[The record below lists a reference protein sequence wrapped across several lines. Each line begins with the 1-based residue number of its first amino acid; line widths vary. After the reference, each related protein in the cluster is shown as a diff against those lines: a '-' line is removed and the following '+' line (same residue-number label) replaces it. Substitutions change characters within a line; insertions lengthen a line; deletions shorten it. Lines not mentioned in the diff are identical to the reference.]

1 MTDDPA
7 MGPTARGIFFLS
19 YSRSDE
25 QVALRLAKDL
35 RTAGIG
41 IWVDQLDIRPGEQWD
56 RAIERAL
63 RECCGLLV
71 VLSPRSVASNNVAD
85 EISYA
90 IDAGKSVL
98 PVMIEKVP
106 LPLRLNRMQRVDATS
121 DYDSALLRVREELT
135 RLGGGP
141 KPAAPTAPAR
151 RQTMPAAEQESIARQ
166 LAPYLGPI
174 ATVAVRRE
182 ARTAGSSAELRERVA
197 ALIPDENDRAA
208 FLRAAKA

>member
-1 MTDDPA
+1 MTDDRA

-41 IWVDQLDIRPGEQWD
+41 IWVDQFDIRPGEQWD

-90 IDAGKSVL
+90 IDAGKSVV
-98 PVMIEKVP
+98 PVMVEKVA
-106 LPLRLNRMQRVDATS
+106 LPLRLTRMQRIDATS
-121 DYDSALLRVREELT
+121 DYDRALQLVREELT

-141 KPAAPTAPAR
+141 NPEARPAPAR
-151 RQTMPAAEQESIARQ
+151 RQAMPAAEQDSIARL

-182 ARTAGSSAELRERVA
+182 ARAAGSTAELRERLA
-197 ALIPDENDRAA
+197 ALIPDESDRAA
-208 FLRAAKA
+208 FLRAVDA